1 MNAAADEL
9 CVLVQ
14 AETASGVENL
24 ADIAG
29 VEGVDGVFFGPADLS
44 AAMGLLGQPG
54 DPRVPEAIWAG
65 IRKVAEAGKA
75 SGVLATDATIAAEY
89 LAAGATFVAVGTD
102 TDTDTDT
109 GLLSRAAADL
119 AVRFKKDI
127 DCLSSSSNTAY

>member
-102 TDTDTDT
+102 TDT